1 MEPRDLSIEEAS
13 RAMAEGSLSSVELC
27 ASVLDRI
34 DRSQELLNAHI
45 TVRPSEEVL
54 ADAGAI
60 DHRRASGEVL
70 GPVAG
75 IPIGIKDNFA
85 TAGLRT
91 TAGARILADWV
102 PQQDATV
109 VRKLKDAGAVIVGK
123 HNMHEFAD
131 GPTNDNPHFGRPLN
145 PWDHSRM
152 SGGSSGGS
160 AVALATG
167 QCLGAVGTDT
177 GGSIRTPAAF
187 CGVVGLKPTYG
198 IVSRSGVV
206 PFSWS
211 LDHAGP
217 MATTVTDTGILLQ
230 VIEGHDPADTG
241 SLSVP
246 SVDPLSHIDGGIQG
260 LIFGVETTYFT
271 KWMSPGVRRAFAGA
285 LGQVESLGGTVEE
298 VQLPAMEAALAAE
311 LAILFP
317 EAASVHASSLEDRAE
332 DYGQD
337 VRLSLLSGRLYRAV
351 DYVAAQRVR
360 SRLRRDLRDLFGRID
375 ILFTPTVVIEPPEWG
390 AATIEVEGGSAQ
402 DVLET
407 LVRCLA
413 PFNVTGHPALSIP
426 AGYGD
431 GGLPVGVQLVSP
443 PLGERVLFR
452 AARDLERSLEPSTRR
467 QLPV

>member
-1 MEPRDLSIEEAS
+1 VEPRELSIEEAS
-13 RAMAEGSLSSVELC
+13 RAMTAGSLSSVELC
-27 ASVLDRI
+27 ASVLDQI
-34 DRSQELLNAHI
+34 AETQGTFNAYI
-45 TVRPSEEVL
+45 TVRPAEEVI
-54 ADAGAI
+54 ADASLI
-60 DHRRASGEVL
+60 DHRRADGEAL

-102 PQQDATV
+102 PQHDATV
-109 VRKLKDAGAVIVGK
+109 VRKLKDAGAIVIGK

-167 QCLGAVGTDT
+167 QCLGALGTDT

-198 IVSRSGVV
+198 VVSRSGVV

-217 MATTVTDTGILLQ
+217 MARTVIDAGILLQ

-241 SLSVP
+241 SIAVP
-246 SVDPLSHIDGGIQG
+246 SVDPFTEVDRGIRG

-271 KWMSPGVRRAFAGA
+271 KWMSPGVRRAFFDV
-285 LGQVESLGGTVEE
+285 LSQIESLGGMVEE
-298 VQLPAMEAALAAE
+298 VQLPAMEAALSAE

-317 EAASVHASSLEDRAE
+317 EAASLHATNLED
-332 DYGQD
+332 
-337 VRLSLLSGRLYRAV
+337 V
-351 DYVAAQRVR
+351 
-360 SRLRRDLRDLFGRID
+360 LRRFA
-375 ILFTPTVVIEPPEWG
+375 V
-390 AATIEVEGGSAQ
+390 
-402 DVLET
+402 
-407 LVRCLA
+407 
-413 PFNVTGHPALSIP
+413 
-426 AGYGD
+426 Y
-431 GGLPVGVQLVSP
+431 
-443 PLGERVLFR
+443 
-452 AARDLERSLEPSTRR
+452 
-467 QLPV
+467 